1 MRTIYSK
8 INHAPVISQNAK
20 IIDVIWRYLMSKVNS
35 WYTYLHC
42 SVILNNLNGFVLG
55 LLIMKNELNDDS
67 NVMMMIEKMRKFSA
81 FYVNFPNTFLN
92 YFLNVSCS
100 STNSNS
106 NSNSVVLM
114 WFVLEYISKIDWDC
128 CLFCDKP
135 KSEELRGIVKAS
147 SKEKADKEKKKIE

>member
-42 SVILNNLNGFVLG
+42 IVILNNLNGFVLG

-100 STNSNS
+100 STNY
-106 NSNSVVLM
+106 L

-128 CLFCDKP
+128 CLFCDEP
-135 KSEELRGIVKAS
+135 KSEELRGIVKAW